1 MFDKRKVEGT
11 LYYLVK
17 WTGWPSEYNSY
28 ELASYLENAPDAIRA
43 FERKLQRKRKARPD
57 EDDDEAP
64 RRPSK
69 RKKYRNG
76 KSLVLS

>member
-1 MFDKRKVEGT
+1 MEEVLNKRKMEGT

-28 ELASYLENAPDAIRA
+28 EPASYLENAPDAIRA
-43 FERKLQRKRKARPD
+43 FERKLKRKQKARQD

-64 RRPSK
+64 LRPLK
-69 RKKYRNG
+69 RKKVVPR
-76 KSLVLS
+76 